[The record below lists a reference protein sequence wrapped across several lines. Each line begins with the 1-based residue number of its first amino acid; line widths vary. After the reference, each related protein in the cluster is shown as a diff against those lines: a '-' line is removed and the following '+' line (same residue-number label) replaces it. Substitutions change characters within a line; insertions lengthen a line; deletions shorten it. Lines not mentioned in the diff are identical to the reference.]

1 MAIGTLSTVG
11 AAGSNMVPF
20 FWSDFLR
27 ENLFP
32 NMYFRSLGTKVVVP
46 QGYGNTI
53 KIPRWHTQV
62 RPHATLVGYTAV
74 SSTAVVAA
82 MTEGAAVAVTNNL
95 PPESI
100 SGFITGWAGAY
111 GYSDRVVLVSMADY
125 VAGAVKE
132 LGRQLAGKI
141 DEYTRAKISA
151 SAFLRTHAAS
161 NKALTISTV
170 LKGTN
175 LCTLGPAFEARNV
188 PTWEDNSYVA
198 MINPVAKIDIFKDI
212 SSNGYI
218 PIHTYQNSQ
227 MIYRG
232 ELGSMYG
239 VRFISTTQIPRIVGT
254 AGTSATNYI
263 SPGATGSNMYV
274 FAPDSFYAAEQAQG
288 GFEVIHHPPG
298 SAGALDSANTFGSIA
313 VKAYYGV
320 VPAPT
325 TDYRLMRYAH
335 GCSVL
340 GANI

>member
-1 MAIGTLSTVG
+1 MAIGLMSNVG
-11 AAGSNMVPF
+11 APGSNMVPF

-32 NMYFRSLGTKVVVP
+32 QMYFRSLGTKVVVP

-53 KIPRWHTQV
+53 KIPRWKTQV
-62 RPHATLVGYTAV
+62 KPTTYVGFTAV
-74 SSTAVVAA
+74 SSTAAVGY
-82 MTEGAAVAVTNNL
+82 MTEGTAPTAVNL

-100 SGFITGWAGAY
+100 SGFITGWCGAY

-132 LGRQLAGKI
+132 LGRQLAGRI
-141 DEYTRAKISA
+141 DEYTRTKISGSSTLLA
-151 SAFLRTHAAS
+151 NPGAGTA
-161 NKALTISTV
+161 NKTPTTAV

-175 LCTLGPAFEARNV
+175 LALLGPRMEARNV
-188 PTWEDNSYVA
+188 PTWEDGTYVA
-198 MINPVAKIDIFKDI
+198 MINPLAKADIYKDI

-218 PIHTYQNSQ
+218 PIHSYQNSQ

-239 VRFISTTQIPRIVGT
+239 IRFISSTMIPKFVGA
-254 AGTSATNYI
+254 AGTTATLGM
-263 SPGATGSNMYV
+263 SVGMTGSSIWV

-298 SAGALDSANTFGSIA
+298 SAGTSDPANQIGSVA

-320 VPAPT
+320 VPAPS
-325 TDYRLMRYAH
+325 TDYRIVRMPH
-335 GCSVL
+335 GL
-340 GANI
+340 GILS